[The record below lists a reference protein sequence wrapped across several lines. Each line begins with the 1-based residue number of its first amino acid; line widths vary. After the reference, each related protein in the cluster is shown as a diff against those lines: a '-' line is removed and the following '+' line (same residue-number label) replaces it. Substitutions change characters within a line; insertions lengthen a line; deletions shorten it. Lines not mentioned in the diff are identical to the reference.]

1 MKSYGIGWVT
11 GVHQVDTNSLSF
23 YKDTDPMTGILIE
36 EERTE
41 QHRVTRRHREEG
53 HVKTQAEIRVR
64 QLQAK
69 NMPRIVGC
77 CQARKR

>member
-1 MKSYGIGWVT
+1 MT
-11 GVHQVDTNSLSF
+11 GVHQVDTNPLSY
-23 YKDTDPMTGILIE
+23 YKDTNPMTGILIKQ
-36 EERTE
+36 ERTE

-53 HVKTQAEIRVR
+53 HVKTQAEIRVT

-77 CQARKR
+77 YQARKR

>member
-1 MKSYGIGWVT
+1 MT
-11 GVHQVDTNSLSF
+11 GV
-23 YKDTDPMTGILIE
+23 LIK

-53 HVKTQAEIRVR
+53 HVKTQAEIRVT

-77 CQARKR
+77 YQARKR